1 MSTLRRTFFRALHA
15 EDLPPIFW
23 VLWAGAFLNRLGN
36 FVVPF
41 LAIYLTE
48 QRGASAAQAG
58 LLVSLYGLGALL
70 ASLTGGALAD
80 RLGRR
85 LTMVGALVTSAL
97 SMGQFLLAS
106 GGFHLALSV
115 VALGFFGE
123 LYRPAMQAMV
133 ADLVPEGAPRLAAF
147 GALYWAANLG
157 FACSTAVAG
166 LLAAQGF
173 RALFLGDALT
183 TLGFAAVTL
192 LLLPET
198 RPQGP
203 RSGPVQGSWLVP
215 FRDRSFLLFLAAN
228 TLLVLCFFQVSST
241 LPLAV
246 RAAGMTARDF
256 GFLMS
261 INGALIVVLQP
272 LLARWIDRLN
282 PRAMAVLGALL
293 IGSGFASHALATT
306 ASTWALGVIL
316 WTLGEI
322 VVAPRISALVADLA
336 PVHLRGSYQGALQ
349 FGHATGAFLG
359 PLGGGWLLLH
369 LGAPF
374 VWSACGAAGL
384 LSAALFSLRSRR
396 AEP

>member
-1 MSTLRRTFFRALHA
+1 MLTLRRTFFRALHA
-15 EDLPPIFW
+15 EDLPPTFW

-48 QRGASAAQAG
+48 QRGATAAQAG
-58 LLVSLYGLGALL
+58 LLVSLYGLGALA

-80 RLGRR
+80 RIGRR
-85 LTMVGALVTSAL
+85 LTMMGALL
-97 SMGQFLLAS
+97 SSTLAMGQFLLAA
-106 GGFHLALSV
+106 GGVHLALSV

-183 TLGFAAVTL
+183 TLGFAVVTW

-198 RPQGP
+198 RPEGP
-203 RSGPVQGSWLVP
+203 RPDRASNLWLVP

-228 TLLVLCFFQVSST
+228 TLIVLCFFQVSAT

-246 RAAGMTARDF
+246 RAAGMTTRDF

-261 INGALIVVLQP
+261 LNGVLIVVLQP
-272 LLARWIDRLN
+272 IAVRRLGHLA
-282 PRAMAVLGALL
+282 PRTTAIAGALL
-293 IGSGFASHALATT
+293 VGAGFASHALATT
-306 ASTWALGVIL
+306 AATWTLGVLL

-322 VVAPRISALVADLA
+322 VIAPRISAIVADLA
-336 PVHLRGSYQGALQ
+336 PPHLRGSYQGALQ
-349 FGHATGAFLG
+349 FSHATAAFLG
-359 PLGGGWLLLH
+359 PLGGGWLLSH
-369 LGAPF
+369 LGASF

-384 LSAALFSLRSRR
+384 LAAGLFCLRVRP
-396 AEP
+396 AA